1 MLNPRNSFPS
11 RDREG
16 AVVTIRGLAE
26 IFSELSPAW
35 LSIHGRMTAAADR
48 DTQLMIRVQHDDA
61 ASFGELL
68 NRNRNL
74 VVNYLSRMVVNRAIA
89 EELAQD
95 VFIRVY
101 RSRRGYEPTA
111 KFSTWLYRITTNVAL
126 NHFRD
131 EKRTRNE
138 ISLDVQDAVQVR
150 REAQDRALLIED
162 RLVREV
168 VARQIRLA
176 IRSLP
181 PKQRAAVIMHKYDEM
196 DYAQIARVLGCSPSA
211 VKALMFRAYETLRM
225 RLHYLQTGD

>member
-1 MLNPRNSFPS
+1 
-11 RDREG
+11 
-16 AVVTIRGLAE
+16 
-26 IFSELSPAW
+26 
-35 LSIHGRMTAAADR
+35 MTSAIDL
-48 DTQLMIRVQHDDA
+48 DTQLMIRVQGDDD

-68 NRNRNL
+68 NRNRIL

-101 RSRRGYEPTA
+101 RSRRSYEPTA

-131 EKRTRNE
+131 EKRAQNQ

-150 REAQDRALLIED
+150 RETQDRAPLIED

-168 VARQIRLA
+168 VARQIRYA
-176 IRSLP
+176 VRALP
-181 PKQRAAVIMHKYDEM
+181 PKQRAAVIMHKYEEM
-196 DYAQIARVLGCSPSA
+196 DYARISQVLGCSPSA
-211 VKALMFRAYETLRM
+211 VKALMFRAYETLRL
-225 RLHYLQTGD
+225 RLRYLRTTA

>member
-1 MLNPRNSFPS
+1 M
-11 RDREG
+11 
-16 AVVTIRGLAE
+16 T
-26 IFSELSPAW
+26 PAID
-35 LSIHGRMTAAADR
+35 L
-48 DTQLMIRVQHDDA
+48 DTQLMIGVQRDDA
-61 ASFGELL
+61 SSFPELL

-101 RSRRGYEPTA
+101 RSRRTYEPTA

-131 EKRTRNE
+131 EKRTQNQV
-138 ISLDVQDAVQVR
+138 SLDVQDAVQVR
-150 REAQDRALLIED
+150 REAQDGSPLIED

-168 VARQIRLA
+168 VARQIRHA
-176 IRSLP
+176 IRALP

-196 DYAQIARVLGCSPSA
+196 DYGQISRVLGCTPSA
-211 VKALMFRAYETLRM
+211 VKALMFRAYETLRL
-225 RLHYLQTGD
+225 RLRYLQA